1 MNNEESSKSWFE
13 LIRIGKICG
22 MMNEITN
29 YIFFCIME
37 IVEKMQIWNMYN
49 IFINE
54 SFVAFKT

>member
-1 MNNEESSKSWFE
+1 
-13 LIRIGKICG
+13 

>member
-1 MNNEESSKSWFE
+1 MNNEKSSKSWFE
-13 LIRIGKICG
+13 LGRFTEWE
-22 MMNEITN
+22 MNEITN

>member
-13 LIRIGKICG
+13 LGRFAKWE
-22 MMNEITN
+22 MNEITN